1 MWVLLRALI
10 AEFFVFHS
18 MNTSRMIMSLQ
29 KLKWTCVTV
38 EHRPQLVGPSTWPCW
53 LWCAAICPSFLLH
66 YSHYISWHII
76 MGGRFVTQ
84 WLMGGA
90 AKAVLITSSL
100 VSASQFYMHLR
111 HGGFGG
117 RRVDEHS
124 WPGSHACVP
133 SVLIALELYYK
144 SYSLFTAHILTY
156 TNTCTQEA
164 TLIRRLVIGMAAPVH
179 MTDILEGHKFKGYF
193 PIK

>member
-1 MWVLLRALI
+1 MAFLAVMCSHLSLLFITLQ
-10 AEFFVFHS
+10 
-18 MNTSRMIMSLQ
+18 SLHFMTHNHTQ
-29 KLKWTCVTV
+29 RT
-38 EHRPQLVGPSTWPCW
+38 
-53 LWCAAICPSFLLH
+53 F
-66 YSHYISWHII
+66 
-76 MGGRFVTQ
+76 GGRFVTQ
-84 WLMGGA
+84 WLMGRA

-156 TNTCTQEA
+156 TNTFTQEA
-164 TLIRRLVIGMAAPVH
+164 NLIRRLVIGMAAPVH
-179 MTDILEGHKFKGYF
+179 MTDILEGHTFKGYF
-193 PIK
+193 PVK